1 MEQNRRFSSSS
12 PQRQEQNRAKGPV
25 AASTVLLAEDA
36 FDGQRFRSEPIALG
50 LRGERITW
58 LAPLAALGTGAYPVE
73 ADASMQR
80 FPDACLLPGFHD
92 AHLHFF
98 HAALYASPLATT
110 FVGTSEADCVS
121 RLQRFASRR
130 PRGEWLLAQGWREY
144 LWDPPRLPSRTSL
157 DVAFPDQP
165 IALYSGDAHTLWL
178 NSCALDILGITRE
191 SQSPQGG
198 SYDKDG
204 EGELTGLVREAAAME
219 LMPQIVAAFSSVEL
233 LEAYRSFQEHLNSLG
248 ITSVCDMALT
258 ATSGLDFIRADLF
271 SALEHAGQLTLRPH
285 LFPTLTEEALR
296 SGKLE
301 EMQRE
306 LQGPLVRACG
316 YKQFFDGVSS
326 QHTAWLAE
334 PYTNARFPGDCGRP
348 TIPPQELDRLLEG
361 AQAKGQ
367 LVRIHT
373 IGDEAIHQAL
383 DSYERSQRTGRL
395 VLEHLE
401 GFLPEDI
408 PRLAKLGVIASVQP
422 RHITLD
428 PGGPER
434 DMGPHRVPF
443 MWPFRQLLEAGA
455 TLAFG
460 TDAPVTDPDPLRGLY
475 TAITRQD
482 AVTHQPSG
490 GWLPQER
497 LTGEEAL
504 EAYTRGAAFAC
515 GREGEL
521 GCLAAGALAD
531 IQVVERG
538 EGGTLS
544 RPQALFVGGRVV
556 FE

>member
-1 MEQNRRFSSSS
+1 MAKGSANEF
-12 PQRQEQNRAKGPV
+12 AKGPLE
-25 AASTVLLAEDA
+25 ANRVLLADDA
-36 FDGQRFRSEPIALG
+36 FDGQRFWGEPVALG
-50 LRGERITW
+50 LREERIAW
-58 LAPLAALGTGAYPVE
+58 LAPQAAAGTNAYPL
-73 ADASMQR
+73 APGAPLQR
-80 FPDACLLPGFHD
+80 FNGACLLPGFHD

-98 HAALYASPLATT
+98 HAALYASPLAAT
-110 FVGTSEADCVS
+110 FVGASEADCVS
-121 RLQRFASRR
+121 RLQAFAQGR
-130 PRGEWLLAQGWREY
+130 PRGQWLLAQGWREY
-144 LWDPPRLPSRTSL
+144 LWNPAQLPSRASL
-157 DVAFPDQP
+157 DAAFPDQP
-165 IALYSGDAHTLWL
+165 VALYSGDAHTLWL
-178 NSCALDILGITRE
+178 NSCALDALGITQD
-191 SQSPQGG
+191 SQPPAGG
-198 SYDKDG
+198 SYDKDS
-204 EGELTGLVREAAAME
+204 EGELTGLVRETAAME
-219 LMPQIVAAFSSVEL
+219 LMPRIVAAFSSSEL
-233 LEAYRSFQEHLNSLG
+233 LDAYRSFQQKLNAFG

-271 SALEHAGQLTLRPH
+271 RALERTGQLTLRPH
-285 LFPTLTEEALR
+285 LFPTLTEEALNG
-296 SGKLE
+296 GKLE

-334 PYTNARFPGDCGRP
+334 PYTNAHFPGDCGRP
-348 TIPPQELDRLLEG
+348 TLAPEVLERLMVG

-383 DSYERSQRTGRL
+383 NIYERSPQTGRL

-401 GFLPEDI
+401 NFQPEDI

-434 DMGPHRVPF
+434 DLGPERVPF
-443 MWPFRQLLEAGA
+443 MWPFRQLREAGA

-460 TDAPVTDPDPLRGLY
+460 TDAPVTDPDPLRGLH

-482 AVTHQPSG
+482 AVSHQPAE

-497 LTGEEAL
+497 LSLEEAL
-504 EAYTRGAAFAC
+504 EAYTWGAAFAC

-521 GCLAAGALAD
+521 GCLAPGMLAD
-531 IQVVERG
+531 IQVREHG
-538 EGGTLS
+538 EGTLL
-544 RPQALFVGGRVV
+544 ALFLGGQPL
-556 FE
+556 